1 MSEKP
6 INILLADD
14 DTDDC
19 YFFSKAIAALTL
31 QTTLTILNDGEQLM
45 KHLLDEANALP
56 DVLFLDI
63 NMPRKNGVECV
74 HEMQKNDRLKAIQV
88 VIFSTSKNE
97 EIMKSLF
104 KAGVHIYIRKPGDFS
119 QLKEVIANA
128 LPIATQNTIGTSSV
142 KYIMNA

>member
-1 MSEKP
+1 MSDKH
-6 INILLADD
+6 INVLLADD

-19 YFFSKAIAALTL
+19 YFFNKAVAALPL
-31 QTTLTILNDGEQLM
+31 LTQLKVVSDGEQLM
-45 KHLLDEANALP
+45 KYLAIESNPMP

-74 HEMQKNDRLKAIQV
+74 HEMQKDARLKAIPV
-88 VIFSTSKNE
+88 VMFSTSKNE

-104 KAGVHIYIRKPGDFS
+104 KAGVHIYIRKPGNFD

-128 LPIATQNTIGTSSV
+128 LPIAAQSYFATSNV
-142 KYIMNA
+142 KYILNA